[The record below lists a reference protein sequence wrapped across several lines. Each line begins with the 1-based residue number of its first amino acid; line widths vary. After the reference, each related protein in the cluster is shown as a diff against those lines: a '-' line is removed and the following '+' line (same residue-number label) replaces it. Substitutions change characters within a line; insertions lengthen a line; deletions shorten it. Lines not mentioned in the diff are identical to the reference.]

1 MVTAIIICI
10 LIMLLLCAML
20 SGFLMFRYRCR
31 ITFEHNTADF
41 YKATIII
48 PARNEATNLPHLL
61 NSLSKYDGMEI
72 IVMDDQ
78 STDNTKAIARSYGV
92 KVYDV
97 PQNKEWQGKSFACWE
112 GAKKA
117 QHSLLLFLD
126 ADVRLTQRYSI
137 EYIFHQYKHQHYRG
151 LLTIQPYHRI
161 NKLYENFSAIFNLMT
176 VIGLNVF
183 SYNIAPDD
191 ERGAFGPI
199 LCTNKVDYIKTKG
212 HANARHSII
221 EGFAISQA
229 YNKMRLP
236 VELYEGVGVA
246 DFRMY
251 PNGLSELITGWSK
264 HIAAGSSI
272 TKQSV
277 IRLILIWLSGSLLSL
292 IILLLAM
299 TFNIGQILFCVA
311 LYTIYSLQFTFFMRR
326 IGNFNVLVLFLFHP
340 ILFLFF
346 IVIFIKS
353 WIDINLL
360 KIVKWK
366 GRKIKTK

>member
-10 LIMLLLCAML
+10 LIILLLCAML
-20 SGFLMFRYRCR
+20 SGFLMFRYRRR
-31 ITFEHNTADF
+31 IKFEHNPADF
-41 YKATIII
+41 YEATVII
-48 PARNEATNLPHLL
+48 PARDEVNNLPQLL
-61 NSLSKYDGMEI
+61 TSLNKYEGLEI

-78 STDNTKAIARSYGV
+78 STDNTKDIAKSYGV

-97 PQNKEWQGKSFACWE
+97 PQNKGWSGKSYACWE
-112 GAKKA
+112 GAKRA

-126 ADVRLTQRYSI
+126 ADVRLAQRYSI
-137 EYIFHQYKHQHYRG
+137 EYIFHQYKHQNYRG

-161 NKLYENFSAIFNLMT
+161 SKLYENFSAIFNLMT

-183 SYNIAPDD
+183 SYNATVDD
-191 ERGAFGPI
+191 EKGAFGPI
-199 LCTNKVDYIKTKG
+199 LCTNKADYVKTKG
-212 HANARHSII
+212 HYNARHSII
-221 EGFAISQA
+221 EGFAISKA
-229 YNKMRLP
+229 YNNMHLP
-236 VELYEGVGVA
+236 VELFEGVGVA

-251 PNGLSELITGWSK
+251 PNGLSELIGGWSK

-272 TKQSV
+272 TKKSV
-277 IRLILIWLSGSLLSL
+277 IRLILTWLSGSFLSL
-292 IILLLAM
+292 IILILAM

-346 IVIFIKS
+346 IVIFTKS

-360 KIVKWK
+360 KTVKWK